1 MKCINCD
8 LRAMFE
14 YKISKVESILY
25 CGKCLPSFLND
36 RKKAGLLTITEEY
49 KEDQASALKALAP
62 ETTDLEEIPKK
73 KAASKKSD
81 K

>member
-62 ETTDLEEIPKK
+62 ETTDPEETPQK